1 MKVPFISAGHDNRA
15 PGVVATDT
23 KGTVWREAYLAMKL
37 RDAVS
42 AALKQRGVAHGTDG
56 QPGQNDPL
64 RDAVRA
70 SQRFSGPR
78 VEFHFNAPGAT
89 STGIE
94 VLARPEH
101 KAQAQ
106 SLAAAIHCVL
116 GTPLRG
122 EKGWKPEDSGH
133 HRSLAWV
140 SQAHGMVCEVAFLS
154 NPGEIDL
161 VVSRFDAL
169 VKSLAD
175 WFQRESGAL
184 TLDAN
189 GMAIGGFVTPTAR
202 PVATVTPKVKVEVG
216 GPMPAQGTV
225 EAQKLTTPPEKI
237 AERFAEKER
246 SQLES
251 ARIPG
256 MLQRPSP
263 EPPTH
268 VEVAGV
274 QVTVP
279 EPLRTGWARI
289 ERKRLARKAPMTR
302 WQKITTRVAAI
313 ASAVGIAIYNFAHWL
328 AEHRLEIAVWLTLAG
343 VVVLIVMG
351 MRKEREA

>member
-1 MKVPFISAGHDNRA
+1 MMNPPFISAGHDNRA

-64 RDAVRA
+64 RDAVRE

-106 SLAAAIHCVL
+106 SLAAAIHRVL

-140 SQAHGMVCEVAFLS
+140 RQAHGMVCEVAFLS
-154 NPGEIDL
+154 NPNEIDL
-161 VVSRFDAL
+161 VVARFDAL

-175 WFQRESGAL
+175 WFQRESGAS
-184 TLDAN
+184 TLDAH
-189 GMAIGGFVTPTAR
+189 GMSIGGFVTPTAR
-202 PVATVTPKVKVEVG
+202 PVVTVTPKVN
-216 GPMPAQGTV
+216 V
-225 EAQKLTTPPEKI
+225 EAGGLDNVTPPIPKLTTSDKEI

-246 SQLES
+246 GRLES

-256 MLQRPSP
+256 TLQRPSP
-263 EPPTH
+263 EPPS
-268 VEVAGV
+268 
-274 QVTVP
+274 P
-279 EPLRTGWARI
+279 ENGEMAFPTSWLQSWAT
-289 ERKRLARKAPMTR
+289 RLAAAAASFLTA
-302 WQKITTRVAAI
+302 VAAFVADVRI
-313 ASAVGIAIYNFAHWL
+313 WIVAHRTELLVLL
-328 AEHRLEIAVWLTLAG
+328 AIAVSAAAWWEISRVRRDLK
-343 VVVLIVMG
+343 
-351 MRKEREA
+351 RW